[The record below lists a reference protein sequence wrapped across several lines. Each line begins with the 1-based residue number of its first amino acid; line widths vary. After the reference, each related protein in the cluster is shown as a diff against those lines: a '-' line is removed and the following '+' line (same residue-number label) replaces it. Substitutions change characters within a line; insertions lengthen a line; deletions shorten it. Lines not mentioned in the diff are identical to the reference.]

1 MPGCSFMTIVCQPL
15 SATAVLTH
23 ASTVIPVVRSSSG
36 ASGTVITLLVPLNEY
51 APPYLPAEIHVA
63 PETVPALP
71 LPETSA
77 TVVPDVSNE
86 YAATRPGVAEWA
98 AGSVAPATTAS
109 RDATAAM
116 TAPRR
121 PRKDAAF
128 HMGQP
133 PELAV
138 RAAKPQEGAA

>member
-1 MPGCSFMTIVCQPL
+1 MLCQPPPF
-15 SATAVLTH
+15 AFVFTH
-23 ASTVIPVVRSSSG
+23 AAGVIPVVRSSDDE
-36 ASGTVITLLVPLNEY
+36 SGTVTRLFVPLNEY
-51 APPYLPAEIHVA
+51 APPYLPADVQVA
-63 PETVPALP
+63 FETVPLLP
-71 LPETSA
+71 WPDRSV
-77 TVVPDVSNE
+77 TVEPDWSNE